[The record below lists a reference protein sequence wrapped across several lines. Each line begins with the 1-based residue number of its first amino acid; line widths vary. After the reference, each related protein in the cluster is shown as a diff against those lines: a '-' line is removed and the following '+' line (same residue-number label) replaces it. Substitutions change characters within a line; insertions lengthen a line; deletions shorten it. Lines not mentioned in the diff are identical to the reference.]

1 MLLLTKVL
9 SLLVYPLSLGM
20 ILLGLSLMALLRG
33 SRGGGFLWAFLAFGL
48 LYFCSTE
55 FGANALMEPLEA
67 RYPAFSP
74 EELPKAD
81 AIVVLGGAT
90 EGESRFGRGA
100 DFNHA
105 ADRLFTGAELYLRGM
120 ATKIVL
126 SGGSPSGQRS
136 EAVLMAE
143 KLRALGIS
151 DDALILETESRTTYE
166 NAVQT
171 GGILMAQG
179 RKHILLVTSGAHM
192 RRSVPL
198 FEAQGFQVTA
208 VATDHQIPRYAPLV
222 PGWLPTADRL
232 ARSTRA
238 VHEWVGYWVYDI
250 TGKI

>member
-1 MLLLTKVL
+1 MLILTKVL
-9 SLLVYPLSLGM
+9 SLLVYPLSLG
-20 ILLGLSLMALLRG
+20 IFLLGLSLFALLRG
-33 SRGGGFLWAFLAFGL
+33 SRGGGFLWAFLAFIL

-120 ATKIVL
+120 APKIVL
-126 SGGSPSGQRS
+126 SGGSPKGHRS
-136 EAVLMAE
+136 EAVMMAE
-143 KLRALGIS
+143 KLRALGIP
-151 DDALILETESRTTYE
+151 DAALILESESHTTYE
-166 NAVQT
+166 NAIQIA
-171 GGILMAQG
+171 GILNAQG
-179 RKHILLVTSGAHM
+179 LKHILLVTSGAHM
-192 RRSVPL
+192 RRSVAL
-198 FEAQGFQVTA
+198 FKSQGFQVTA

-222 PGWLPTADRL
+222 PGWLPTVDRL

-238 VHEWVGYWVYDI
+238 MHEWVGYWAYEI